1 MRGQWAAGQSLLD
14 LGDDPQAIANDA
26 FVEVEPIDGSE
37 PIRVVR
43 SPVQFDHAPITA
55 TRAPQAFEHTETLL
69 LELGLEW
76 EHIERLKAAGA
87 IA

>member
-1 MRGQWAAGQSLLD
+1 M
-14 LGDDPQAIANDA
+14 
-26 FVEVEPIDGSE
+26 
-37 PIRVVR
+37 
-43 SPVQFDHAPITA
+43 TA